1 MMASG
6 GRDLST
12 RMSTED
18 QSIDSFIY
26 NIIFTHFKRHKV
38 EISRAIK
45 KEFPFLQILRDR
57 ELITNKM
64 YEDCRESCKNLV
76 PIHIVV
82 YNVLEKLEKTFDLT
96 LLEALFSEPN
106 KEEYPD
112 LNNIYKSFEKAIHE
126 NICFHENDGEES
138 VEDPNTQLSLE
149 QGTGENSY
157 QNLTWICSHL
167 SNYNG
172 TSPHENGL
180 SEHSC
185 EREQINAN
193 ETVTTSNNNDAR
205 ESQQENEQCAQE
217 AEPAEACEQVP
228 IQGNNGNARLEI
240 PSPLPSDEERPEL
253 PNHGIQINSCSV
265 RLVDIKKEKPFFN
278 PNVGNKTHKS
288 DIIVI
293 SSDEDEDEFP
303 KASTSEQRRGPVPL
317 DLRKSPTCRKRL
329 WKTGRN
335 HEEASES
342 SADETPPAIWSF
354 TARSGPD
361 DKDSQD
367 TGNQSTWKMSN
378 KRRRFSSGDSSEL
391 SNGEEPQE
399 TSSSALRN
407 GSGAELQGL
416 GNQKCSCVMCSPSVE
431 SRGQE
436 ARSKCSQ
443 AYDMMDT
450 MDIGSSSIL
459 EKHSGKRR
467 KKRKHISKKNSP
479 QKVKNSGRDK
489 IQSLNNRVPRKR
501 SKPKGTKAVNT
512 RPLKRRRK
520 RGPRIPKDKHMNFK
534 LPILPVTCGPAK
546 GMLYKEKM
554 KQGIS
559 AKCIKTNNG
568 KQLTLKEFEIEGNHE
583 RSKNWRMSVHCA
595 GYTLKHLIQK
605 GFLTDP
611 PRKTKIIPESQSDNI
626 VDPYPENSNIC
637 VVCHKGGTLFCCDT
651 CSRSFHETCHIQHID
666 PDRNPWSCIFCQV
679 KVIQERCPKS
689 QPCRLESEVLERKM
703 LHEEHVKCE
712 LLLLTVYGWSKSSF
726 FAPKPYYS
734 KKPPQSL
741 EKCMWLNKIRENLAS
756 KLYLKVKEFV
766 QDIRL
771 IFQNHRSIYK
781 GQKFIGLGLQVENRF
796 EKNFKD
802 IFGIQ

>member
-1 MMASG
+1 MASEG
-6 GRDLST
+6 TDLST

-26 NIIFTHFKRHKV
+26 NIIFTHFKKHKV

-64 YEDCRESCKNLV
+64 YEDCQESCRNLV
-76 PIHIVV
+76 PVQRVV
-82 YNVLEKLEKTFDLT
+82 YNVLEKLEKTFNLP
-96 LLEALFSEPN
+96 LLEALFSETN
-106 KEEYPD
+106 KQEYPD
-112 LNNIYKSFEKAIHE
+112 LNNIYKSFEKAIHD

-157 QNLTWICSHL
+157 QNLTWICSRL

-172 TSPHENGL
+172 TSPPENGL
-180 SEHSC
+180 SEHRC
-185 EREQINAN
+185 ERGQINVN
-193 ETVTTSNNNDAR
+193 ETVTTSNNNDAL

-217 AEPAEACEQVP
+217 TESAESYEQVP

-240 PSPLPSDEERPEL
+240 PSPLPSDEERAEL

-278 PNVGNKTHKS
+278 PNVEKETQKS

-293 SSDEDEDEFP
+293 SSDEDESP
-303 KASTSEQRRGPVPL
+303 KASTSEQRRGPESNEEGEIQETTCSAPEIASQPL
-317 DLRKSPTCRKRL
+317 DLRKSPTCMKRL
-329 WKTGRN
+329 SENGRN
-335 HEEASES
+335 HEEASEFG
-342 SADETPPAIWSF
+342 ADETPPAIRSY

-361 DKDSQD
+361 EEDSPD
-367 TGNQSTWKMSN
+367 IGNQSAWKMSN
-378 KRRRFSSGDSSEL
+378 KKRRISSGDSSEL

-399 TSSSALRN
+399 TSSSDLRN
-407 GSGAELQGL
+407 GS
-416 GNQKCSCVMCSPSVE
+416 
-431 SRGQE
+431 
-436 ARSKCSQ
+436 
-443 AYDMMDT
+443 DT

-467 KKRKHISKKNSP
+467 KNRKHISKKNSL
-479 QKVKNSGRDK
+479 QKVRNRGRDR

-501 SKPKGTKAVNT
+501 SKLKGTKAVNT
-512 RPLKRRRK
+512 RPLKRSRK
-520 RGPRIPKDKHMNFK
+520 RGPRIPRDKHINFK

-559 AKCIKTNNG
+559 AKCIRTENG

-583 RSKNWRMSVHCA
+583 RSKNWKMSVRCG
-595 GYTLKHLIQK
+595 GYPLKCLIQK
-605 GFLTDP
+605 KILPDP
-611 PRKTKIIPESQSDNI
+611 PRRRKIIPESHSDNI
-626 VDPYPENSNIC
+626 TDPYPENSNIC
-637 VVCHKGGTLFCCDT
+637 EVCHKGGTLFCCDT

-666 PDRNPWSCIFCQV
+666 PDRNPWSCILCQI

-689 QPCRLESEVLERKM
+689 QPCPVESEVLERKM
-703 LHEEHVKCE
+703 LHEEQLKCE
-712 LLLLTVYGWSKSSF
+712 LLLLNVCAWSKSSF
-726 FAPKPYYS
+726 FTPKPYYS

-741 EKCMWLNKIRENLAS
+741 KKCMWLNKIREKLAS

-766 QDIRL
+766 QDMRL
-771 IFQNHRSIYK
+771 IFQNHRTTNSLCWEYK
-781 GQKFIGLGLQVENRF
+781 
-796 EKNFKD
+796 
-802 IFGIQ
+802 

>member
-1 MMASG
+1 MASEST
-6 GRDLST
+6 DLST

-303 KASTSEQRRGPVPL
+303 KASTSEQRRGPVINNLDSLESNEEGEIQEATCSAPEVAPLPL

-329 WKTGRN
+329 WKTGAFVPSAGRN

-407 GSGAELQGL
+407 GSGNE
-416 GNQKCSCVMCSPSVE
+416 
-431 SRGQE
+431 
-436 ARSKCSQ
+436 
-443 AYDMMDT
+443 D
-450 MDIGSSSIL
+450 
-459 EKHSGKRR
+459 
-467 KKRKHISKKNSP
+467 
-479 QKVKNSGRDK
+479 
-489 IQSLNNRVPRKR
+489 
-501 SKPKGTKAVNT
+501 
-512 RPLKRRRK
+512 
-520 RGPRIPKDKHMNFK
+520 
-534 LPILPVTCGPAK
+534 
-546 GMLYKEKM
+546 
-554 KQGIS
+554 
-559 AKCIKTNNG
+559 
-568 KQLTLKEFEIEGNHE
+568 
-583 RSKNWRMSVHCA
+583 
-595 GYTLKHLIQK
+595 
-605 GFLTDP
+605 
-611 PRKTKIIPESQSDNI
+611 
-626 VDPYPENSNIC
+626 
-637 VVCHKGGTLFCCDT
+637 
-651 CSRSFHETCHIQHID
+651 
-666 PDRNPWSCIFCQV
+666 
-679 KVIQERCPKS
+679 
-689 QPCRLESEVLERKM
+689 
-703 LHEEHVKCE
+703 
-712 LLLLTVYGWSKSSF
+712 
-726 FAPKPYYS
+726 
-734 KKPPQSL
+734 
-741 EKCMWLNKIRENLAS
+741 
-756 KLYLKVKEFV
+756 
-766 QDIRL
+766 
-771 IFQNHRSIYK
+771 
-781 GQKFIGLGLQVENRF
+781 
-796 EKNFKD
+796 
-802 IFGIQ
+802 